1 MSEIHQIFVFEVAH
15 SIDLAKAEGVLGG
28 GTARHA
34 FRHRGRSTAF
44 LRLEPAPLRISQE
57 RRPVA
62 LERWRT
68 EPVVDVVL
76 YDFGAATV
84 AYQIPV
90 ADGLD
95 EMQVASAA
103 LRRDD
108 TLRADAQELARNL
121 LQSLAP
127 AISRP
132 SLLDFSE
139 DYTIIGVRDL
149 PTGVSAIDYCEHHA
163 GEIARILRPL
173 AGPLSEDEVRNAT
186 ETRISFGPRDVTIVD
201 WEAAFVLDAEPED
214 VRAVLEFANVQLL
227 EMRWLDLQLDNAL
240 HRSYALLARG
250 VGWRLRLPQF
260 RSADDVSVVAELQ
273 LEGAVMLERV
283 SNAIKVFGEEYLTR
297 IYRLAAMRFQLAGLE
312 GTITSKLATVESI
325 YQKMS
330 DRAST
335 LRLEALEWIV
345 IILIALEIVLSFIR

>member
-15 SIDLAKAEGVLGG
+15 SIDLASAERMLGG

-34 FRHRGRSTAF
+34 FRHRGRSTSF
-44 LRLEPAPLRISQE
+44 LRLDPAPLRISQE
-57 RRPVA
+57 RHPLT
-62 LERWRT
+62 LERWST

-90 ADGLD
+90 TGGLE
-95 EMQVASAA
+95 EMQAASAA
-103 LRRDD
+103 LRRDG

-139 DYTIIGVRDL
+139 DYTIIGLREL
-149 PTGVSAIDYCEHHA
+149 PAGTGAIEYCEAHA
-163 GEIARILRPL
+163 GDIARILRPL
-173 AGPLSEDEVRNAT
+173 AGPHSEDEVRNAT
-186 ETRISFGPRDVTIVD
+186 ATRISFGPGDVTIVD
-201 WEAAFVLDAEPED
+201 WEAAFVLDPEPED
-214 VRAVLEFANVQLL
+214 VRSVLEFANVQLL
-227 EMRWLDLQLDNAL
+227 EMRWLDLQLDGAL
-240 HRSYALLARG
+240 ERSYALLARG
-250 VGWRLRLPQF
+250 AGWRARVPQF
-260 RSADDVSVVAELQ
+260 RSADVSVVAELQ
-273 LEGAVMLERV
+273 IESAVMLERV

-297 IYRLAAMRFQLAGLE
+297 IYRLAATRFQLAGLE
-312 GTITSKLATVESI
+312 GTLTSKLATVESI

-330 DRAST
+330 DRAAT
-335 LRLEALEWIV
+335 LRLETLEWIV
-345 IILIALEIVLSFIR
+345 ILLIALEIVLSFVH